1 MRFGEART
9 TMQAIA
15 HTSAHEFFGSS
26 FATRMITQLDDVE
39 FALNET
45 RMGSVRRGGRWTAFA
60 KAFHQD

>member
-15 HTSAHEFFGSS
+15 HTSAHESFRSS
-26 FATRMITQLDDVE
+26 FAARMITQLDYFE
-39 FALNET
+39 FALDET
-45 RMGSVRRGGRWTAFA
+45 RMGSVRKDRRWTAFA